1 MKRDFFALENKLIT
15 MNFKNVQL
23 LIELIEQKATG
34 SPAEIALKIGVTE
47 RMVYKYLDILK
58 TEFNAPIKYNRA
70 NQSYFFTEDG
80 SIDLRWQEEEK
91 QTNKYNTK
99 PKLKSGD

>member
-1 MKRDFFALENKLIT
+1 

-34 SPAEIALKIGVTE
+34 SPSEIALKIGVTE
-47 RMVYKYLDILK
+47 RMVYKYMEILK
-58 TEFNAPIKYNRA
+58 SEFNAPIKYNRA
-70 NQSYFFTEDG
+70 NQSYFFTEEG

-91 QTNKYNTK
+91 K
-99 PKLKSGD
+99 

>member
-1 MKRDFFALENKLIT
+1 

-91 QTNKYNTK
+91 QTNKI
-99 PKLKSGD
+99 